1 MRQIVFLLL
10 LLLLSSC
17 ASIRRNSHSEADI
30 SIRKEL
36 EAQTAS
42 HETDIA
48 ASSIIRWDSAW
59 HDAILHFRIYDTS
72 RYDSASGQSPVLME
86 GEMVSKGGEVSAESE
101 TDVVIEQKGDTL
113 SLHQNDETGLHEEA
127 DSKSATSSS
136 LSTNLVSLAIFS
148 IAIWLLFR
156 LSK

>member
-1 MRQIVFLLL
+1 M
-10 LLLLSSC
+10 
-17 ASIRRNSHSEADI
+17 ADTRI
-30 SIRKEL
+30 SKDL

-42 HETDIA
+42 HETDFA
-48 ASSIIRWDSAW
+48 AHSVLRWDSAW

-86 GEMVSKGGEVSAESE
+86 GEMVAKGGEVSAESE
-101 TDVVIEQKGDTL
+101 TGVTIEQKDDTL
-113 SLHQNDETGLHEEA
+113 SIHQNDEAERHEEA

-148 IAIWLLFR
+148 IALLLIF
-156 LSK
+156 KFAK